1 MILINKWALKFKL
14 RCPSKSFIRS
24 SLMAFTK
31 KLNIWL
37 WSLIIWV
44 RVAMKRAV
52 IGDWDKFIDNQRGKH
67 NQNLSVDCLLIL
79 LRLSKCLSWYHLSL
93 TLSNVILFT
102 QGGVKMTF
110 SFSKNPVIHLWITQ
124 MLKWFQSQILLGN
137 IISEM
142 LLFRFQIV
150 GKFQSQSLLELTSL
164 RQSYH
169 IIKCH

>member
-1 MILINKWALKFKL
+1 
-14 RCPSKSFIRS
+14 
-24 SLMAFTK
+24 
-31 KLNIWL
+31 
-37 WSLIIWV
+37 
-44 RVAMKRAV
+44 MKRAV
-52 IGDWDKFIDNQRGKH
+52 IGDWDKFIDNQREKH

-79 LRLSKCLSWYHLSL
+79 LRLSKCLSRYHLSL

-102 QGGVKMTF
+102 QGGVKNDFLLLEESCDSLVDHTDV
-110 SFSKNPVIHLWITQ
+110 KVVPN
-124 MLKWFQSQILLGN
+124 QILLGV

-169 IIKCH
+169 IFNQMPLDIKKVPQSFISSNNKLVSS